1 MSSYAGRSS
10 LKRSAI
16 NSIGS
21 ALFILLGAV
30 APAYGAAL
38 CNGGPALLGG
48 VACDML
54 PIGGGSALCLFIG
67 VDKNANGRVEGGTS
81 DTCILID
88 ANNKQHPGYS
98 CTLACQNTN
107 GCSRPQCLSLKKS
120 GSK

>member
-1 MSSYAGRSS
+1 MNRGNINRSV
-10 LKRSAI
+10 I
-16 NSIGS
+16 NYIAS
-21 ALFILLGAV
+21 ALFILFGIV

-48 VACDML
+48 VRCDML

-67 VDKNANGRVEGGTS
+67 VDNNANGRVEGGTS

-98 CTLACQNTN
+98 CTQACRNTN
-107 GCSRPQCLSLKKS
+107 DCSRPQCFSSKKS
-120 GSK
+120 GNK

>member
-1 MSSYAGRSS
+1 MRRGHI
-10 LKRSAI
+10 KITVI
-16 NSIGS
+16 NSIVG
-21 ALFILLGAV
+21 ALFILLGIV

-48 VACDML
+48 VTRDML

-88 ANNKQHPGYS
+88 ANNKQRPGYS
-98 CTLACQNTN
+98 CTQACRNTN